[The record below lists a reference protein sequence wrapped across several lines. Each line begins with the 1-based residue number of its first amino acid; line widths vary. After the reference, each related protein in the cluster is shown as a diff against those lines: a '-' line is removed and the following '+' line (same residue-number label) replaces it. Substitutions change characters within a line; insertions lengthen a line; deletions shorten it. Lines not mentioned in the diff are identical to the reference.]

1 MVGQRAEDKGSAGGG
16 GGASIAVDVHCR
28 LLCMIIVS
36 KFHIPSNL
44 DWDLISSMMIMEGQ
58 SGGVRVN

>member
-1 MVGQRAEDKGSAGGG
+1 MQGGGG